1 MPLITVTSE
10 KNNRY
15 IALLDGKELG
25 ILIYP
30 KWYSQDA
37 EIVIGRTQYII
48 KNKGFWRTDSE
59 VLKGGKMLFRIKTKW
74 RGTMI
79 IKFNEPHHPYMLEP
93 KGWFSNGYVLKDYTG
108 KDVFV
113 MTQEFS
119 WKKWSSG
126 FEACSHIDMEDE
138 DSKVLLMVSLHYYRS
153 ALNAAAT
160 GVVAAT

>member
-1 MPLITVTSE
+1 MSLITITSE
-10 KNNRY
+10 KNTRY

-25 ILIYP
+25 ALVYP

-37 EIVIGRTQYII
+37 EIFIGTTEYTI
-48 KNKGFWRTDSE
+48 KGKGFWKTDRE
-59 VLKGGKMLFRIKTKW
+59 VIKDGKILFYIKTKW
-74 RGTMI
+74 RGTEI
-79 IKFNEPHHPYMLEP
+79 IRYNEVHHPYILEP

-108 KDVFV
+108 KDVFM

-126 FEACSHIDMEDE
+126 FEACSHINMDDE
-138 DSKVLLMVSLHYYRS
+138 DNKVLLMLSLHYYRS